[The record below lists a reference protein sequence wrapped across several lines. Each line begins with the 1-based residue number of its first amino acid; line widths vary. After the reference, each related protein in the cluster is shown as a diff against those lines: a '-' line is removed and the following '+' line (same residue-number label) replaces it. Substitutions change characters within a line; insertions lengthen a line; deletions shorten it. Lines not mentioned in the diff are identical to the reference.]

1 MPRRSPRRRITPW
14 AYLWPGLAH
23 AWLRGSWVGL
33 ALAIGFTVLLNVT
46 IVSAVAWPAWLPPQ
60 VTLACGSVTLLL
72 WIVALFETRGELRRI
87 AAEQEAKETSEAIE
101 TQATNEPTTD
111 PLDEQFARAQ
121 QQYIRGDWLGA
132 EQTLT
137 DLLRQDREDFAADL
151 LLATMWRRTGRLIE
165 AERKLT
171 SLERREAAT
180 PWQLELSRE
189 RQRIELARKP
199 THGRAA

>member
-1 MPRRSPRRRITPW
+1 
-14 AYLWPGLAH
+14 
-23 AWLRGSWVGL
+23 
-33 ALAIGFTVLLNVT
+33 
-46 IVSAVAWPAWLPPQ
+46 
-60 VTLACGSVTLLL
+60 LLL

-87 AAEQEAKETSEAIE
+87 AAEQEAKNSNSPENTDS
-101 TQATNEPTTD
+101 QQPTANSQQ
-111 PLDEQFARAQ
+111 PLDELFARAQ
-121 QQYIRGDWLGA
+121 QQYLRGDWLGA

-151 LLATMWRRTGRLIE
+151 LLATLWRRTGRLIE

-171 SLERREAAT
+171 NLERREAAT

-199 THGRAA
+199 AQQRAA

>member
-1 MPRRSPRRRITPW
+1 
-14 AYLWPGLAH
+14 
-23 AWLRGSWVGL
+23 VGL

-46 IVSAVAWPAWLPPQ
+46 IVSAVAWPAWLHPQ

-72 WIVALFETRGELRRI
+72 WIVALFETRGELRRLADEQTR
-87 AAEQEAKETSEAIE
+87 AAEQEAKETSEANDAAAI
-101 TQATNEPTTD
+101 NEPTTD

-180 PWQLELSRE
+180 PWRLELSRE
-189 RQRIELARKP
+189 RQRIELARK
-199 THGRAA
+199 TSQQHAA